1 MKSVYLYP
9 LENNG
14 GWRLVL
20 MKIVVIDNKAFTRKT
35 IKQILSAQIDFDVAG
50 VGRDIY
56 DAIRLTESR
65 RPDVVL
71 IERDLPGLDGISVA
85 EAVRSRRP
93 SASVILLADSI
104 DDETI
109 LSAFSRGISGLLPY
123 ASLFE
128 DLSRAVRCVSGG
140 NYYMNRAVMLK
151 VLRLFSS
158 FAGKL
163 AESGGQSGVSEG
175 GSLRK
180 LTRSELCVAA
190 LLGRGFSNRQTAEAL
205 GVTERTVRNYVSS
218 IMKKTG
224 LANRAQIALCARDN
238 GLVSAKTAAAG
249 LLEKRPPKDATLKSR
264 NVI

>member
-1 MKSVYLYP
+1 
-9 LENNG
+9 
-14 GWRLVL
+14 

-35 IKQILSAQIDFDVAG
+35 IKQILSSQIDFNVAG
-50 VGRDIY
+50 VGRDGY
-56 DAIRLTESR
+56 DAIKLAESR

-71 IERDLPGLDGISVA
+71 IERDLPGFDGISVA
-85 EAVRSRRP
+85 EAVRLRCP

-109 LSAFSRGISGLLPY
+109 LNAFSCGITGLLPY

-151 VLRLFSS
+151 ALRLFSS

-163 AESGGQSGVSEG
+163 AENGGQSGVSDD
-175 GSLRK
+175 GSLLK
-180 LTRSELCVAA
+180 LTRSELSVTA
-190 LLGRGFSNRQTAEAL
+190 LLGRGFSNSQTAEAL
-205 GVTERTVRNYVSS
+205 GFTERTVRNYVSS

-224 LANRAQIALCARDN
+224 LANRAQIALYARDN
-238 GLVSAKTAAAG
+238 GLAQAKTAAAV
-249 LLEKRPPKDATLKSR
+249 LLEKRRPPKDATLKLL